1 MHLVGLTPCFV
12 GASSQR
18 RHPPSGRVLL
28 LFGLLLAI
36 ILTGQTALAQ
46 GDPRSTGA
54 ELSLPLQAYY
64 PLPERVSFCGEPVP
78 LHEPEVR
85 EDLDRE
91 FTIILWSR
99 TQTTLWLK
107 RAARYFPYLEK
118 RLREAKLPDD
128 LKYVVLV
135 ESDLRLEAR
144 SSGGASG
151 PWQFMKP
158 AANRFFLKTDAKI
171 DDRFDFQRATEA
183 ALMYLKTLHREF
195 QDWPLALAAYN
206 CGEGRL
212 RKAIKEQGT
221 ANYYHLDLPDETD
234 RYVLRIIAAKII
246 VGDPT
251 RYGYQ
256 IPPEDLYAPLQ
267 PDQIEFVLGK
277 ELHLRDLAA
286 ACGTYYKMIRRLNPR
301 LQTAVLPPGV
311 YKLNVPA
318 GSAPRFHEVYLQG
331 KLGPPAAPLAV
342 EAEPPP
348 AKATPNNNKKPVK
361 KP

>member
-1 MHLVGLTPCFV
+1 MRFV
-12 GASSQR
+12 ALPQR
-18 RHPPSGRVLL
+18 LLAVVCQIRWPLSGWAVV
-28 LFGLLLAI
+28 FGLLLAI
-36 ILTGQTALAQ
+36 TVTGQAALAQ
-46 GDPRSTGA
+46 GDLKPAGPES
-54 ELSLPLQAYY
+54 SPPLQVYY
-64 PLPERVSFCGEPVP
+64 PLPERVSLCGEPVP

-144 SSGGASG
+144 SSAGASG

-158 AANRFFLKTDAKI
+158 AANRFFLKTEAKI
-171 DDRFDFQRATEA
+171 DDRFDFPRATEA

-221 ANYYHLDLPDETD
+221 ANYYHLDLPEETN
-234 RYVLRIIAAKII
+234 RYVLRVIAAKII
-246 VGDPT
+246 VSDPS

-267 PDQIEFVLGK
+267 PDQIEFVIGK

-318 GSAPRFHEVYLQG
+318 GSAPRFHEAYLRG
-331 KLGPPAAPLAV
+331 KLGTPAAPPAA
-342 EAEPPP
+342 EADPTPAQATSDNHKKP
-348 AKATPNNNKKPVK
+348 AKKP
-361 KP
+361 